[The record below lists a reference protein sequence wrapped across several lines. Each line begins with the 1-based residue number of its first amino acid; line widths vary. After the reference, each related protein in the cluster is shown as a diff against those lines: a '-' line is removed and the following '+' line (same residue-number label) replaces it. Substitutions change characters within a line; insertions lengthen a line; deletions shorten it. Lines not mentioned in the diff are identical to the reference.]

1 MPAVRRE
8 RVDVMSAREE
18 QTLCTPFVHVVEVE
32 GLNTYWTR
40 CGRYFLR
47 IGKNPRFVKAVKEM
61 PTIRISEPWKAVE
74 TDEPTTCIECL
85 GRAPAARQ
93 PRSRRQ

>member
-8 RVDVMSAREE
+8 RVDGMSAREE
-18 QTLCTPFVHVVEVE
+18 QTPCTPFVHVVEVE

-47 IGKNPRFVKAVKEM
+47 IRKDPWPVKAAKEM
-61 PTIRISEPWKAVE
+61 PTIKLSEPWKAVE

-85 GRAPAARQ
+85 GLSP
-93 PRSRRQ
+93 